1 MDAAKNI
8 NEKMKVLLEEF
19 KPDFIYYKGSKAPVT
34 RIQNRYRY
42 QLLMRIKPQNF
53 ETVKQRIFEITDA
66 YRDKDGLW
74 VFVEINPQSL
84 V

>member
-1 MDAAKNI
+1 
-8 NEKMKVLLEEF
+8 
-19 KPDFIYYKGSKAPVT
+19 
-34 RIQNRYRY
+34 
-42 QLLMRIKPQNF
+42 MRIKPQNF

-66 YRDKDGLW
+66 YRGKDGLW